1 MTDILIDDVAML
13 AAEPVPS
20 LTESLL
26 SLLEQ
31 HHEGLS
37 TPARERAAKAFV
49 RSLGWMEA
57 NPTLW
62 EIRHIKPSHYIE
74 QLDKPRTVIVRGR
87 PVDMYK
93 ALTINHSEVV

>member
-13 AAEPVPS
+13 VAERVPS

-37 TPARERAAKAFV
+37 APARERAAKAFV

-62 EIRHIKPSHYIE
+62 EIRHITPSHYIE

-93 ALTINHSEVV
+93 ALTINHSEQP

>member
-1 MTDILIDDVAML
+1 MTDILIDDVAKP
-13 AAEPVPS
+13 APEPTPT

-26 SLLEQ
+26 SLLKQ

-49 RSLGWMEA
+49 RSLEWMEA

-93 ALTINHSEVV
+93 AQTINHSEVV

>member
-1 MTDILIDDVAML
+1 MTDILIDDVA
-13 AAEPVPS
+13 EPVPT

-31 HHEGLS
+31 HCEGLS
-37 TPARERAAKAFV
+37 TQARERAANAFI

-74 QLDKPRTVIVRGR
+74 QLDKPKTVFVRGR
-87 PVDMYK
+87 PVSMYK
-93 ALTINHSEVV
+93 ANTIDHSEAI